1 MLRRAMKAP
10 ADVVGDRVGRLYDR
24 TTTYTFGQRHA
35 ALIPISHDLRT
46 LPGYA
51 AAMSPAR
58 RDASDLTARARLR
71 DAALELFAERG
82 IERSTV
88 RAIAQAAGVS
98 PGLIL
103 HHFGGKDGLRAAVD
117 DAMVERFSAG
127 LARVST
133 DLPPDDLAAGVNA
146 AIAEVVGSTPHLAAY
161 LRRSFVE
168 DTPAGRQ
175 LFARF
180 LIMARTELDNL
191 QRAGLLHPDVDMRW
205 APYQLI
211 FLIAGP
217 LLFEPAIEDDLGV
230 AVFAPHVIR
239 RRSAANLALLTHGL
253 FLERPA
259 SD

>member
-1 MLRRAMKAP
+1 MVGWP
-10 ADVVGDRVGRLYDR
+10 AVP
-24 TTTYTFGQRHA
+24 RHRPA
-35 ALIPISHDLRT
+35 T
-46 LPGYA
+46 LPS
-51 AAMSPAR
+51 MSPTR
-58 RDASDLTARARLR
+58 RDAGDLTARARLR

-82 IERSTV
+82 IEKSSV

-98 PGLIL
+98 PGLIR

-117 DAMVERFSAG
+117 QAMVERFSAG
-127 LARVST
+127 LARAGT

-146 AIAEVVGSTPHLAAY
+146 AVAEVVGSIPHLAAY
-161 LRRSFVE
+161 LRRSFIE
-168 DTPAGRQ
+168 DTPASRQ

-180 LIMARTELDNL
+180 LTIARTELARL
-191 QRAGLLHPDVDMRW
+191 RRAGLIRPGTDMRW

-217 LLFEPAIEDDLGV
+217 LLLEPAIEDDLGV

-253 FLERPA
+253 FLERSA

>member
-1 MLRRAMKAP
+1 
-10 ADVVGDRVGRLYDR
+10 
-24 TTTYTFGQRHA
+24 
-35 ALIPISHDLRT
+35 
-46 LPGYA
+46 
-51 AAMSPAR
+51 MSPAE

-71 DAALELFAERG
+71 DAAMELFAERG

-88 RAIAQAAGVS
+88 REIAKAAGVS
-98 PGLIL
+98 PGLVL

-117 DAMVERFSAG
+117 DAMIERFSTG
-127 LARVST
+127 LARVIS
-133 DLPPDDLAAGVNA
+133 DLPPEQIAAGVNA
-146 AIAEVVGSTPHLAAY
+146 AVAEVVGSTPHLAAY

-180 LIMARTELDNL
+180 LAMTRAELERL
-191 QRAGLLHPDVDMRW
+191 QRAGLVRPDADMRW
-205 APYQLI
+205 APYQVI

-217 LLFEPAIEDDLGV
+217 LLLEPAIEDDLGV
-230 AVFAPHVIR
+230 AVFAPHVIH

-253 FLERPA
+253 FLESPT